1 MKTNFAVAVLAAVA
15 LAACTK
21 ETPPPPP
28 PPPAPVAAPAP
39 APVPAEAPAP
49 APAPEVKAEPAATAK
64 PSPAPAVKP
73 APVAPAAKPAEPAAA
88 PAPVLA
94 SAHVK
99 VGDAKCRMCH
109 KLQHDSW
116 SASPHA
122 AKGLDCEGCH
132 GGGADFMKVMRDR
145 TAAIAAGLVLPKK
158 DFCKKCHKTDWQD
171 GMYLRVHA
179 HKVK

>member
-1 MKTNFAVAVLAAVA
+1 
-15 LAACTK
+15 
-21 ETPPPPP
+21 
-28 PPPAPVAAPAP
+28 
-39 APVPAEAPAP
+39 
-49 APAPEVKAEPAATAK
+49 
-64 PSPAPAVKP
+64 
-73 APVAPAAKPAEPAAA
+73 
-88 PAPVLA
+88 
-94 SAHVK
+94 VK

-158 DFCKKCHKTDWQD
+158 DFCRKCHKTDWQD
-171 GMYLRVHA
+171 GMFLRVHA